1 MRFEGTLEVLDN
13 YFVPKSNIPLERH
26 LFRQISQE
34 SADSVDQFVYRLCQQ
49 AATCKFGV
57 NEDNYIRDQ
66 LIDKCYSSHLCRKFL
81 EKGGTVTLDDLLR
94 NPKKQLID
102 N

>member
-1 MRFEGTLEVLDN
+1 MLDN

-34 SADSVDQFVYRLCQQ
+34 SGDSVDQFVYRLCQR

-66 LIDKCYSSHLCRKFL
+66 LIDKCYSSRLCRKFL
-81 EKGGTVTLDDLLR
+81 EKGGTVTLDDLLQVAKSQEAVDR
-94 NPKKQLID
+94 QLKQ
-102 N
+102 

>member
-1 MRFEGTLEVLDN
+1 MLDN

-34 SADSVDQFVYRLCQQ
+34 SGDSVDQFVYILCQR
-49 AATCKFGV
+49 AATCEFGV

-66 LIDKCYSSHLCRKFL
+66 LIDKYYSSHLCRKFL
-81 EKGGTVTLDDLLR
+81 EKGGTVTLDDLLQVAKSQEAVDR
-94 NPKKQLID
+94 QLKQ
-102 N
+102 